1 MGFDEAV
8 WGRSNRQAQEYWK
21 EAESALRE
29 AMDLQPAATEIA
41 HLLIHLLIC
50 AGRIQQVPPPGF
62 LSLHLPRL
70 TADRYASGMVVERNA
85 IAGHGRRSRSA

>member
-8 WGRSNRQAQEYWK
+8 WARSSRQAQEYWK

-29 AMDLQPAATEIA
+29 AVDLQPAAIETA

-50 AGRIQQVPPPGF
+50 AGRIQQVRF
-62 LSLHLPRL
+62 LEFSLFSLPHPH
-70 TADRYASGMVVERNA
+70 S
-85 IAGHGRRSRSA
+85 